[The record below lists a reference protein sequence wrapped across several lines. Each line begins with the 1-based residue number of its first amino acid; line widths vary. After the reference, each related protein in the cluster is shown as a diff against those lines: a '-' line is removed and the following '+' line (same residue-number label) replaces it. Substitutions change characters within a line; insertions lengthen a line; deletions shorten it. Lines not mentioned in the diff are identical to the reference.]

1 MNPSADH
8 ARALL
13 TKAADD
19 AYVAGLLAQDSEG
32 PAWVLGFH
40 AEQAVEK
47 ALKAVLSSRE
57 VVYPRTHNLVTLLE
71 LLRTNALD
79 PPPDGDSLARFIP
92 FGVAMRYEDAVSED
106 DLDIDVEWA
115 LAAVSRTLAWARG
128 LVG

>member
-1 MNPSADH
+1 MSPSADL

-19 AYVAGLLAQDSEG
+19 AYVAGLLAHDSEG
-32 PAWVLGFH
+32 PVWVLGFH

-71 LLRTNALD
+71 LLRANALD

-115 LAAVSRTLAWARG
+115 LAAVSRTLEWARA